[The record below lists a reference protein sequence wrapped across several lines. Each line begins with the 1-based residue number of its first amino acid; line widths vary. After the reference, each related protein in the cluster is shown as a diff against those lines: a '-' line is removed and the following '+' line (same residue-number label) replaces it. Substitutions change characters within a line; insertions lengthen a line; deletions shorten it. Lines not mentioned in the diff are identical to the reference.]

1 VDTMSVQKE
10 VVKEIVEKYQ
20 PLMGLNDWL
29 ITVDI
34 VDEHF
39 LQIITK
45 TNNSIIFG
53 ANRINT
59 STKISNIY
67 IWENA
72 DVNIINT
79 SLEWIVLHEMA
90 HIIIQPLKEQ
100 FEKTIEG
107 LDRDDPLRILLE
119 ENFGD
124 TEEQIVN
131 EIAKIIL
138 RLSQVKLL
146 SDADNFALWAVIQS
160 IGGQNEQEK
169 EDSEEKSS

>member
-1 VDTMSVQKE
+1 MSVTKE
-10 VVKEIVEKYQ
+10 VVKAIVEKYQ
-20 PLMGLNDWL
+20 PLMGLSDWL

-45 TNNSIIFG
+45 SNTFIVFG

-59 STKISNIY
+59 ATKISNIY

-138 RLSQVKLL
+138 RLSQQKLL
-146 SDADNFALWAVIQS
+146 SDTDNFALWAVVQS
-160 IGGQNEQEK
+160 LGGQNEPQEK
-169 EDSEEKSS
+169 EENSEEKDT

>member
-1 VDTMSVQKE
+1 MSVQKE
-10 VVKEIVEKYQ
+10 VVKAIVEKYQ

-29 ITVDI
+29 ITVEI

-45 TNNSIIFG
+45 SNTFIVFG

-79 SLEWIVLHEMA
+79 SLEWIVIHEMV

-107 LDRDDPLRILLE
+107 LDQDDPLRILLE

-131 EIAKIIL
+131 EITKIIL
-138 RLSQVKLL
+138 RLSQQKLL
-146 SDADNFALWAVIQS
+146 SDTDNFALWTVVQLL
-160 IGGQNEQEK
+160 GGQNEPQEK
-169 EDSEEKSS
+169 EEDGEEKSS

>member
-1 VDTMSVQKE
+1 MVTKE
-10 VVKEIVEKYQ
+10 MVTAIVEKFQ

-119 ENFGD
+119 EDFGD
-124 TEEQIVN
+124 IEEQIVN

-138 RLSQVKLL
+138 RLSQQKLL
-146 SDADNFALWAVIQS
+146 SDADNFALWAVVQS
-160 IGGQNEQEK
+160 LGGQNEPQEK
-169 EDSEEKSS
+169 EENGEEKSS

>member
-1 VDTMSVQKE
+1 MVTQEM
-10 VVKEIVEKYQ
+10 VKAIVEKYQ

-29 ITVDI
+29 ITVEI

-45 TNNSIIFG
+45 NNTSIVFG

-59 STKISNIY
+59 SAKISNIY

-79 SLEWIVLHEMA
+79 SLEWIVIHEMV
-90 HIIIQPLKEQ
+90 HIIIQPFKEH
-100 FEKTIEG
+100 FSKTIEG
-107 LDRDDPLRILLE
+107 LEQDDPLRILLE
-119 ENFGD
+119 EDFGEI
-124 TEEQIVN
+124 EEQIVN

-138 RLSQVKLL
+138 RLSQAKLL
-146 SDADNFALWAVIQS
+146 SDTDNFALWAVVQS
-160 IGGQNEQEK
+160 LGGQNEPQKK
-169 EDSEEKSS
+169 EEDDEEKSS

>member
-1 VDTMSVQKE
+1 MVTKE
-10 VVKEIVEKYQ
+10 MVTAIVEKYQ
-20 PLMGLNDWL
+20 PLMGLSDWL

-34 VDEHF
+34 VDEQF

-45 TNNSIIFG
+45 SNTFIVFG

-59 STKISNIY
+59 ATKISNIY

-79 SLEWIVLHEMA
+79 SLEWIVIHEMA

-119 ENFGD
+119 EDFGD

-138 RLSQVKLL
+138 RLSQQKLL
-146 SDADNFALWAVIQS
+146 SDADNFALWAVVQS
-160 IGGQNEQEK
+160 LGGQNEPQEK
-169 EDSEEKSS
+169 EENSEEKNT